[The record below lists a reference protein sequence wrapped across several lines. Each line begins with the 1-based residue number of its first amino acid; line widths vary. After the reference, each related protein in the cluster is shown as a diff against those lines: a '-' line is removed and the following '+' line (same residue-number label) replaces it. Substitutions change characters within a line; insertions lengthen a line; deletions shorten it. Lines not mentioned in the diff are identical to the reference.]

1 MIEEWDEAVT
11 AGWYNWIF
19 EVEKY
24 LKRNYDLS
32 FETLRFLPRPD
43 TDYLPPNSISMIVA
57 QEPSPN
63 DDGAWTMIAA
73 PTHENLEN
81 GMTALTKRQHWDAVQ
96 GRITT
101 YNRNTGVIDNIGIGA
116 TVFIFDTPFSVNN
129 IRLVL
134 TNWFSTNTMSFSL
147 ALVIGTVLLGIAT
160 KQMLTRFGRYDE

>member
-1 MIEEWDEAVT
+1 
-11 AGWYNWIF
+11 
-19 EVEKY
+19 VEKY